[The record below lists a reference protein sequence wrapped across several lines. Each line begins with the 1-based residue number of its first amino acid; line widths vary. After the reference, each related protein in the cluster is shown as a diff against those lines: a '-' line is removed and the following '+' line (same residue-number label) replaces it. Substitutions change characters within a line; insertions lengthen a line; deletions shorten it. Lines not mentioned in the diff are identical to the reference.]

1 MESTM
6 RNQSGFPPE
15 EVRDT
20 LSAGFTT
27 SYAAVMTFIA
37 VAKEESFAKAG
48 DRLGIGRS
56 SVSRNIQKLEQ
67 QLGTKLFS
75 RTTRS
80 VGLTA
85 EGEIFY
91 ESCKPGIDGIL
102 NAIERMRDLRGG
114 PPRGLLRISSTVGF
128 GRKVVAPLVS
138 RFRSLYPE
146 VSIDLMLCDS
156 PANFTSDG
164 IDIAFRNG
172 RVDDSQII
180 ARRIIPM
187 HMLLCASPEYA
198 LEHGLPMAIQDLSR
212 HRAIN
217 FRFSS
222 GRIYEWEF
230 KVAGDLIKHPPSAHL
245 TFNDADL
252 VLNAVLDGLGI
263 AQVAG
268 YQACD
273 HIAAGRLISCMDHYA
288 PDDRSHFL
296 CYLSKQ
302 HMPSRMRLFID
313 FMLEQIRMLNL
324 QCAAGDMAT
333 NASPRSAQ

>member
-1 MESTM
+1 MESTVHNHP
-6 RNQSGFPPE
+6 RPRE
-15 EVRDT
+15 DEAIDT

-114 PPRGLLRISSTVGF
+114 PPRGLLRVSSTVGF
-128 GRKVVAPLVS
+128 GRKVVAPLLS
-138 RFRSLYPE
+138 QFRVLYPE
-146 VSIDLMLCDS
+146 VSIELLLTDA

-164 IDIAFRNG
+164 IDLAFRNG

-187 HMLLCASPEYA
+187 HMLLCASPAYA
-198 LEHGLPMAIQDLSR
+198 LEKGLPMRVGDLSK

-230 KVAGDLIKHPPSAHL
+230 KVEGALVKHAPCAHL

-252 VLNAVLDGLGI
+252 VMNAVLEGEGI

-273 HIAAGRLISCMDHYA
+273 HLASGRLVSCMDQFA
-288 PDDRSHFL
+288 PDDRNHFL
-296 CYLSKQ
+296 CYLSRQ

-313 FMLEQIRMLNL
+313 FMLEQIRLLNL
-324 QCAAGDMAT
+324 QCATDSLFIPAP
-333 NASPRSAQ
+333 SLQSA

>member
-1 MESTM
+1 M
-6 RNQSGFPPE
+6 RNQPGPPVE
-15 EVRDT
+15 EVIDT

-128 GRKVVAPLVS
+128 GRKVIAPLLT
-138 RFRSLYPE
+138 RFRVMYPE
-146 VSIDLMLCDS
+146 VSIDLLLSDT

-187 HMLLCASPEYA
+187 HMILCASPEYV
-198 LEHGLPMAIQDLSR
+198 LENGLPTSVADLAH

-217 FRFSS
+217 FRFAS

-230 KVAGDLIKHPPSAHL
+230 KVAGVLVKHAPSATL

-252 VLNAVLDGLGI
+252 VLDAVLHGQGM

-268 YQACD
+268 YQACE
-273 HIAAGRLISCMDHYA
+273 HLETGRLISCLDQFA

-324 QCAAGDMAT
+324 QCAVDDRLSIARRGGT
-333 NASPRSAQ
+333 Q

>member
-1 MESTM
+1 MDSTM
-6 RNQSGFPPE
+6 LNHHGPQAE
-15 EVRDT
+15 EVVDT

-114 PPRGLLRISSTVGF
+114 PPRGLLRVSSTVGF
-128 GRKVVAPLVS
+128 GRKVIAPLLMQ
-138 RFRSLYPE
+138 FRVLYPE
-146 VSIDLMLCDS
+146 VSIELMLTDTF
-156 PANFTSDG
+156 ANFTSDG

-187 HMLLCASPEYA
+187 HMILCASPEYA
-198 LEHGLPMAIQDLSR
+198 EQKGLPMHVDDLSR

-230 KVAGDLIKHPPSAHL
+230 KVKGALVKHAPSAHL

-252 VLNAVLDGLGI
+252 VLNAVLEGEGI
-263 AQVAG
+263 AQLAG

-273 HIAAGRLISCMDHYA
+273 HIASGRLVSCMNQFA
-288 PDDRSHFL
+288 PDDRNHFL

-313 FMLEQIRMLNL
+313 FMLERIRTLNL
-324 QCAAGDMAT
+324 QCAVDAV
-333 NASPRSAQ
+333 ASNGASAV

>member
-1 MESTM
+1 M
-6 RNQSGFPPE
+6 RNNQCPLAE
-15 EVRDT
+15 EAVDT
-20 LSAGFTT
+20 LPAGFGT

-37 VAKEESFAKAG
+37 VATEESFAKAG

-80 VGLTA
+80 VSLTA

-91 ESCKPGIDGIL
+91 ESCKPGIDRIL
-102 NAIERMRDLRGG
+102 NAIEQMRDLRAG

-128 GRKVVAPLVS
+128 GRKVVAPLLAE
-138 RFRSLYPE
+138 FRSLYPE
-146 VSIDLMLCDS
+146 VSIDLALSDKH
-156 PANFTSDG
+156 ANFTHDG

-172 RVDDSQII
+172 RVDDGQII

-187 HMLLCASPEYA
+187 HMILCASADYA
-198 LEHGLPMAIQDLSR
+198 RKHGLPLTIGDLSG
-212 HRAIN
+212 HRAVN

-230 KVAGDLIKHPPSAHL
+230 KVNGEMIKHAPTAPL

-252 VLNAVLDGLGI
+252 VLDAVRDGQGI
-263 AQVAG
+263 AQMAG
-268 YQACD
+268 YQVCD
-273 HIAAGRLISCMDHYA
+273 HIATGALVPCLQQYA
-288 PDDRSHFL
+288 PEDRSHFL

-313 FMLEQIRMLNL
+313 FMLDQIRRLDL
-324 QCAAGDMAT
+324 QCAVEALPS
-333 NASPRSAQ
+333 ASMYEGAR

>member
-1 MESTM
+1 MEATM
-6 RNQSGFPPE
+6 RNDPSPREE
-15 EVRDT
+15 EVLDT

-114 PPRGLLRISSTVGF
+114 PPRGLLRVSSTVGF
-128 GRKVVAPLVS
+128 GRKVIAPLLS
-138 RFRSLYPE
+138 RFRVLYPE
-146 VSIDLMLCDS
+146 VSIELLLTDM

-187 HMLLCASPEYA
+187 HMMLCSSPTYA
-198 LEHGLPMAIQDLSR
+198 LEKGLPMRVDELSR

-230 KVAGDLIKHPPSAHL
+230 KVEGVLVKHAPSAHL

-252 VLNAVLDGLGI
+252 VLNAVLEGQGI
-263 AQVAG
+263 AQLAG
-268 YQACD
+268 YQACE
-273 HIAAGRLISCMDHYA
+273 HIATGQLISCMDQFA
-288 PDDRSHFL
+288 PDDRNHFL
-296 CYLSKQ
+296 CYLSRQ

-313 FMLEQIRMLNL
+313 FMLEQIRLLNL
-324 QCAAGDMAT
+324 HCATDSILSSSQPLRIA
-333 NASPRSAQ
+333 

>member
-1 MESTM
+1 MHNHHCLSA
-6 RNQSGFPPE
+6 E
-15 EVRDT
+15 EVTDT

-27 SYAAVMTFIA
+27 NYSAVMTFIA

-67 QLGTKLFS
+67 QLRTKLFS

-80 VGLTA
+80 VGLTT
-85 EGEIFY
+85 EGELFY
-91 ESCKPGIDGIL
+91 ESCKPGIDSIL
-102 NAIERMRDLRGG
+102 DAIERMRDLRAG
-114 PPRGLLRISSTVGF
+114 PPRGLLRVSSTVGF
-128 GRKVVAPLVS
+128 GRKVVAPLLTK
-138 RFRSLYPE
+138 FRSLYPD
-146 VSIDLMLCDS
+146 VSIDLMLHDAA
-156 PANFTSDG
+156 ANFTSDG

-187 HMLLCASPEYA
+187 HMILCASPKYA
-198 LEHGLPMAIQDLSR
+198 LENGLPMNVDELSQ

-230 KVAGDLIKHPPSAHL
+230 KVDGQLIRYAPTAHL

-252 VLNAVLDGLGI
+252 VLNAVLDGQAI
-263 AQVAG
+263 AQMAG
-268 YQACD
+268 DQVFD
-273 HIAAGRLISCMDHYA
+273 HIATGKLVPCLQQYA
-288 PDDRSHFL
+288 PDDRNHFL

-313 FMLEQIRMLNL
+313 FMIDQIRMLNL
-324 QCAAGDMAT
+324 QCAVDAIPS
-333 NASPRSAQ
+333 ASPSGSAR

>member
-1 MESTM
+1 MDSTM
-6 RNQSGFPPE
+6 RNHHSPRAE
-15 EVRDT
+15 EVIDT

-114 PPRGLLRISSTVGF
+114 PPRGLLRVSSTVGF
-128 GRKVVAPLVS
+128 GRKVIAPLLAQ
-138 RFRSLYPE
+138 FRVLYPE
-146 VSIDLMLCDS
+146 VSIDLMLTDAH
-156 PANFTSDG
+156 ANFTSDG

-187 HMLLCASPEYA
+187 HMILCASPEYV
-198 LEHGLPMAIQDLSR
+198 LEKGLPAHVDDLAQ

-230 KVAGDLIKHPPSAHL
+230 KVKGALVKHAPSAHL

-252 VLNAVLDGLGI
+252 VLNAVLEGQGI

-273 HIAAGRLISCMDHYA
+273 HIATGRLVSCMNQFA

-313 FMLEQIRMLNL
+313 FMLEQIRSLNL
-324 QCAAGDMAT
+324 QCAVDTAVSSD
-333 NASPRSAQ
+333 ASVE

>member
-1 MESTM
+1 
-6 RNQSGFPPE
+6 
-15 EVRDT
+15 
-20 LSAGFTT
+20 
-27 SYAAVMTFIA
+27 
-37 VAKEESFAKAG
+37 
-48 DRLGIGRS
+48 
-56 SVSRNIQKLEQ
+56 
-67 QLGTKLFS
+67 
-75 RTTRS
+75 
-80 VGLTA
+80 
-85 EGEIFY
+85 
-91 ESCKPGIDGIL
+91 
-102 NAIERMRDLRGG
+102 
-114 PPRGLLRISSTVGF
+114 
-128 GRKVVAPLVS
+128 
-138 RFRSLYPE
+138 LYPE

-187 HMLLCASPEYA
+187 HMILCASPGYVRENGVPM
-198 LEHGLPMAIQDLSR
+198 EVHDLPR

-230 KVAGDLIKHPPSAHL
+230 KVAGHLIKHAPSAHL

-252 VLNAVLDGLGI
+252 VLNAVLDGQGI
-263 AQVAG
+263 AQLAG

-273 HIAAGRLISCMDHYA
+273 HLATGRLISCMDQYA

-324 QCAAGDMAT
+324 QCAVDDMPT
-333 NASPRSAQ
+333 SRSHRSAR